1 MNKIWFLIVGITV
14 VTSCTPSYQI
24 YNRKQY
30 LIKKNKNEKELAI
43 SKDKIY
49 YSREMIEKQQ
59 DEDAKIISTWP
70 EEKKKWF
77 AENFFYKDIFFRNDT
92 LIVIK

>member
-14 VTSCTPSYQI
+14 VTSCAPSWQS
-24 YNRKQY
+24 YNKKQ
-30 LIKKNKNEKELAI
+30 LRIGKKKELTI
-43 SKDKIY
+43 SKDRIY
-49 YSREMIEKQQ
+49 YSKEMIKNQQ

-92 LIVIK
+92 LFIIK

>member
-1 MNKIWFLIVGITV
+1 MNKIWFLIIGITV
-14 VTSCTPSYQI
+14 VTSCASSYHSF
-24 YNRKQY
+24 NKKQ
-30 LIKKNKNEKELAI
+30 LRIENKKESTM

-92 LIVIK
+92 LVVVK

>member
-14 VTSCTPSYQI
+14 VTSCAPSYHS
-24 YNRKQY
+24 YNKKQ
-30 LIKKNKNEKELAI
+30 LRIENKKELTM

-59 DEDAKIISTWP
+59 DEDARIISGWP

>member
-14 VTSCTPSYQI
+14 VTSCAPSYHS
-24 YNRKQY
+24 YNKKQ
-30 LIKKNKNEKELAI
+30 LRIGKKKVLTI
-43 SKDKIY
+43 SKDRIY
-49 YSREMIEKQQ
+49 YSKEMIKNQQ

-77 AENFFYKDIFFRNDT
+77 TENFFYKDILFRNDS
-92 LIVIK
+92 LIIIK

>member
-14 VTSCTPSYQI
+14 VTSCAPSYHS
-24 YNRKQY
+24 YNKKQ
-30 LIKKNKNEKELAI
+30 LRIENEKEI
-43 SKDKIY
+43 TMSKEKVN

-59 DEDAKIISTWP
+59 DEDARIISGWP

-92 LIVIK
+92 LIIIK